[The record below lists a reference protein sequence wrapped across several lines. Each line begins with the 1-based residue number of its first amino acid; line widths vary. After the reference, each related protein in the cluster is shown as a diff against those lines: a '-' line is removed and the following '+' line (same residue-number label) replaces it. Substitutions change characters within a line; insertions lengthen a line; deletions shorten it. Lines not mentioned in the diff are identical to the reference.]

1 MLALAGGR
9 VEIGRLAAHCNSHRA
24 DDPIFCRKSD
34 PNAPPIAASA
44 NTTDAT
50 PLRDLR
56 VRAVVALAPLGVVFD
71 AGSLERIA
79 VPMAI
84 WSAADDRWLL
94 PRFHAEWVAAHVP
107 GATLH
112 VVPNAW
118 HFAFVD
124 PPSVPIP
131 SEDGD
136 LRDDPPGFDR
146 PAFLRELQRDVP
158 AFFDAAFAAAATP

>member
-1 MLALAGGR
+1 
-9 VEIGRLAAHCNSHRA
+9 
-24 DDPIFCRKSD
+24 
-34 PNAPPIAASA
+34 
-44 NTTDAT
+44 
-50 PLRDLR
+50 

-94 PRFHAEWVAAHVP
+94 PRFHAEWVAAHVA

-124 PPSVPIP
+124 PPSGPIP

-146 PAFLRELQRDVP
+146 PAFLRELQRDLP